1 MPQKYKFD
9 ERYAS
14 GLEILKN
21 CINNVSCMP
30 KKINVYQK
38 ELVYNDKKFRQ
49 ILGSDY
55 GKIID
60 GLDSIEK
67 SFTPVIYEIYRYHW
81 IYNYV
86 CDSLKKNKEIKYY
99 SLLKIMNEEQFS
111 FGLDKLKENYVC
123 KMIDIWSN
131 KAEKGGKMK
140 WAQIMPILLVK
151 NKSTSQKNKEY
162 CLKEIKEFVKNK
174 TDLKDNESGITA
186 SHIELCFEFL
196 YYKVFPEVDFWKIYY
211 ANKEKVFQ
219 NWKCNCIIAWL
230 NNEDISANS
239 NMIQKKDEL
248 RTIIAGNPNS
258 MDIVWMDSE
267 SHFNFFQINFRR
279 YEYVRC
285 FYLLYTDIFRKDELG
300 KAYLSAK
307 ISNQYEKYFSWNQ
320 RISITIHK
328 IFEEWISPVN
338 YQNIF
343 HSVLKEILIIIL
355 KDSRKPKKDCGWLIS
370 SEKRGIILC
379 TSKNKYEESL
389 WCTDI
394 QGSDISDQILKT
406 YFDPVYEIRI
416 SMSKYK
422 YIRNVMSGQ
431 KVRSKSFEN
440 LISNLS
446 DLEEDLPFFE
456 RYMIESQTGIYSA
469 WELYNI
475 FFEVLSISS
484 KTTGKGR
491 YESLQEQIKKLVRT
505 INRIHNLELKMWFI
519 HQLEGIVSDIM
530 EDASC
535 NIYDAIEIIIG
546 CLERE
551 VLEFQKKYNTMFFA
565 LLYLFKNESDWKNMM
580 WMRNFKTEE
589 VISAMEKFRCLENH
603 VDKQSHMRMKVNAL
617 YNAET
622 KREPYKWFRDI
633 WKSLITNFN

>member
-21 CINNVSCMP
+21 CINDVSYMP
-30 KKINVYQK
+30 KKINVYQR

-67 SFTPVIYEIYRYHW
+67 SFTPVIYERHRYHW

-86 CDSLKKNKEIKYY
+86 CDSLRKNKEIKYY
-99 SLLKIMNEEQFS
+99 SLLKIMNGEQFS
-111 FGLDKLKENYVC
+111 FSLDKPKENYVC
-123 KMIDIWSN
+123 KMIDIWSD
-131 KAEKGGKMK
+131 KAEKDGKMK

-151 NKSTSQKNKEY
+151 NESSSKKNKAY
-162 CLKEIKEFVKNK
+162 CLEEIKKFVKNK
-174 TDLKDNESGITA
+174 TDLKDDEISITESN
-186 SHIELCFEFL
+186 IELCLEFL

-211 ANKEKVFQ
+211 ANKENVFQ
-219 NWKCNCIIAWL
+219 NWKCNSINAWL
-230 NNEDISANS
+230 NNEGICANS

-248 RTIIAGNPNS
+248 RTMIAGNPDS
-258 MDIVWMDSE
+258 MDIVWMDSK

-285 FYLLYTDIFRKDELG
+285 FFLLYTDIFGKDELG

-320 RISITIHK
+320 RISITMHK
-328 IFEEWISPVN
+328 IFQEWISPAN

-355 KDSRKPKKDCGWLIS
+355 KDSRKPKKDCGGLIS
-370 SEKRGIILC
+370 SEKRGIILR
-379 TSKNKYEESL
+379 TSKNKHGESL

-394 QGSDISDQILKT
+394 QGCDISNRILKT

-416 SMSKYK
+416 SMRQYK
-422 YIRNVMSGQ
+422 YIRNIMSGQ
-431 KVRSKSFEN
+431 KVRPQSFKK
-440 LISNLS
+440 LISDLC

-456 RYMIESQTGIYSA
+456 CYMIESQTGIYSA

-475 FFEVLSISS
+475 FFEVLSTSS
-484 KTTGKGR
+484 KTMSKR
-491 YESLQEQIKKLVRT
+491 KYESLKEQIKKIVRT

-519 HQLEGIVSDIM
+519 HRFEGIISDIV

-535 NIYDAIEIIIG
+535 NIYDAIEITIG

-551 VLEFQKKYNTMFFA
+551 VLEFHKKYNTMFFA

-580 WMRNFKTEE
+580 WMRDFKTEE
-589 VISAMEKFRCLENH
+589 VISAMEKFRCLENNA
-603 VDKQSHMRMKVNAL
+603 DKQSYMRMKLNAL
-617 YNAET
+617 YNAEN

>member
-14 GLEILKN
+14 GLKILKN
-21 CINNVSCMP
+21 YINNVSYMP
-30 KKINVYQK
+30 KKINVYQR

-60 GLDSIEK
+60 ELDSIEK
-67 SFTPVIYEIYRYHW
+67 SFTPVIYEIHRYHW

-86 CDSLKKNKEIKYY
+86 CDLLKKNKEIKYE

-111 FGLDKLKENYVC
+111 FSLDKPKENYVC

-131 KAEKGGKMK
+131 KAEKDGKMK

-151 NKSTSQKNKEY
+151 NESSIHKKY
-162 CLKEIKEFVKNK
+162 CLEEIKKFVKNK
-174 TDLKDNESGITA
+174 TDLKDDEISLTE
-186 SHIELCFEFL
+186 SHIELCLEFL
-196 YYKVFPEVDFWKIYY
+196 YYKVFPEIDFWKIYY

-219 NWKCNCIIAWL
+219 NWKCNCINTWL
-230 NNEDISANS
+230 NSEGISANS

-248 RTIIAGNPNS
+248 RTMIAGNPDS
-258 MDIVWMDSE
+258 SDIIWMDSK

-285 FYLLYTDIFRKDELG
+285 FYLLYTDIFGKDELG

-307 ISNQYEKYFSWNQ
+307 ISSQYEQYFSWNQ
-320 RISITIHK
+320 RISITMHK
-328 IFEEWISPVN
+328 IFQEWISPAN

-343 HSVLKEILIIIL
+343 HSVLKEILITIL

-379 TSKNKYEESL
+379 TSKNKYGESL

-394 QGSDISDQILKT
+394 QGCDISDQILKT

-416 SMSKYK
+416 SMHEYK

-431 KVRSKSFEN
+431 KVRSKSFGD
-440 LISNLS
+440 LISKLCN
-446 DLEEDLPFFE
+446 LEEDLPFFE

-484 KTTGKGR
+484 KTMGKR
-491 YESLQEQIKKLVRT
+491 KYESLKEQIKKL
-505 INRIHNLELKMWFI
+505 
-519 HQLEGIVSDIM
+519 
-530 EDASC
+530 
-535 NIYDAIEIIIG
+535 
-546 CLERE
+546 
-551 VLEFQKKYNTMFFA
+551 
-565 LLYLFKNESDWKNMM
+565 
-580 WMRNFKTEE
+580 
-589 VISAMEKFRCLENH
+589 
-603 VDKQSHMRMKVNAL
+603 
-617 YNAET
+617 
-622 KREPYKWFRDI
+622 
-633 WKSLITNFN
+633 